1 MDAIIGT
8 GKISKR
14 QYEIIA
20 ERSISV
26 PMSDGITIDVDIF
39 RPASQDKFPA
49 LVALSSF
56 DKEAQSDRIWP
67 AAPRSRRIRGMA
79 DADIEAGPIDFF
91 VRRGYVYIVGS
102 VRGTGSSGGAYRYRC
117 PKECR
122 DLYEVIE
129 WAAEQPWCDGNV
141 GMQGIGYFVAHQID
155 VATMAPPHLKAIAPI
170 SSFFDNYRYF
180 WWKGGILASGFA
192 RWLIS
197 MTNMDIHT
205 QESVLKEELGEEGYK
220 EAIAR
225 ALADKDLCADP
236 AIVEALQNPDI
247 PSNAAFLD
255 IVLHPLYGKFWQDRA
270 TEDFGKVKIP
280 VYHASSEH
288 RPGALYHW
296 PEFQVPQKLFSFP
309 KPYSDRPYYQAAWEV
324 LRWYDYWLKGID
336 TGIMDEPRVRIF
348 VEGSNEWLVADD
360 YPIPGTKW
368 IPFNLHS
375 NHSLCEI
382 EPWPDAPSAS
392 YDDAPSNR
400 GSLEYKTAPM
410 VENTEVVGPIV
421 LNLYAS
427 CRGTDMNF
435 FVGMW
440 DEDPDGKKL
449 CLTRGWLKASHRET
463 DPERSK
469 PYLPYHTHTNPQP
482 LVPGRVYEF
491 NIPLFPTAN
500 LFKAGHRIM
509 LKISSADDVPER
521 LSEVRMTH
529 IVSQTPN
536 TITVYHNARYPSH
549 LLLPITKGNIVG
561 TYVSGGDIS
570 LSNKEFM
577 TQE

>member
-1 MDAIIGT
+1 MNAIIGT

-14 QYEIIA
+14 QYELIA
-20 ERSISV
+20 ERNVSV
-26 PMSDGITIDVDIF
+26 TMSDGVEIDVDIF
-39 RPASQDKFPA
+39 RPASDEKFPA
-49 LVALSSF
+49 LLAMSAF
-56 DKEAQSDRIWP
+56 NKEVQSARIWP
-67 AAPRSRRIRGMA
+67 AASRSRRIRGMA

-91 VRRGYVYIVGS
+91 VRRGYVYVVGS
-102 VRGTGSSGGAYRYRC
+102 VRGTGRSGGAYRYRC
-117 PKECR
+117 PRECR
-122 DLYEVIE
+122 DLYELIE
-129 WAAEQPWCDGNV
+129 WAAEQPWCSGNV

-155 VATMAPPHLKAIAPI
+155 VATMQPPHLKAIAPI

-197 MTNMDIHT
+197 MVNIDVHT
-205 QESVLKEELGEEGYK
+205 QESVLKEELGEEGYRD
-220 EAIAR
+220 AIAR

-236 AIVEALQNPDI
+236 AVVEALKNPDV
-247 PSNAAFLD
+247 PTNAAFLD
-255 IVLHPLYGKFWQDRA
+255 IVLHPTYGKFWQDRA
-270 TEDFGKVKIP
+270 TEDFDKVKIP

-288 RPGALYHW
+288 RPGVLYHW
-296 PEFQVPQKLFSFP
+296 PEFQTPQKLFSFP

-336 TGIMDEPRVRIF
+336 TGIMDEPKVKIF
-348 VEGSNEWLVADD
+348 VEGSNEWLMAED
-360 YPIPGTKW
+360 YPIPGTRW
-368 IPFNLHS
+368 IPFNLHE

-382 EPWPDAPSAS
+382 EPWPDAASAS
-392 YDDAPSNR
+392 YDDAPGNR
-400 GSLEYKTAPM
+400 GSLEYKSAPL

-435 FVGMW
+435 FVGLW
-440 DEDPDGKKL
+440 DEHPDGKKV
-449 CLTRGWLKASHRET
+449 CLTRGWLKASHREV

-469 PYLPYHTHTNPQP
+469 PYHPVHTFSNPQP
-482 LVPGRVYEF
+482 LVPGRVYEL

-500 LFKAGHRIM
+500 LFKAGHRIV
-509 LKISSADDVPER
+509 LRISSADDEPEK
-521 LSEVRMTH
+521 LSEVRMFH

-536 TITVYHNARYPSH
+536 TITVYHDARYPSH

-570 LSNKEFM
+570 LESKEFM
-577 TQE
+577 KQD